1 VRNHTTVGAARSSAG
16 SPLKTK
22 IVKLVQRMAGDKPNL
37 GYDRIQG
44 ALANL
49 GHEISNTTSVTF

>member
-1 VRNHTTVGAARSSAG
+1 
-16 SPLKTK
+16 
-22 IVKLVQRMAGDKPNL
+22 MAGDKPNL